1 MLIVVTNNK
10 GGQGKTLFATLIAKY
25 LLANPA
31 NKHLVSCCDVD
42 KTQQN
47 FKDNMSGDSVFFFND
62 ISEIPEHTLCV
73 VDTPANL
80 EVSTPSIKAADI
92 LVVPVVL
99 GKHAVQGVHRV
110 LEIREKRDLRIVA
123 NEWDDSEIQN
133 EALDFLNQSQL
144 EIYGKIPKYK
154 KLAHNIDTGIN
165 WDYGLPEGPIKLIIE
180 VLVKLLKVKDELMI

>member
-31 NKHLVSCCDVD
+31 NEHLVSCYDVD
-42 KTQQN
+42 HTQQN
-47 FKDNMSGDSVFFFND
+47 FKDNMRGDNVFFFND
-62 ISEIPEHTLCV
+62 LSEIPKHTFCV

-80 EVSTPSIKAADI
+80 EMSTPSIKAADI

-99 GKHAVQGVHRV
+99 GKHAVQGVNRV
-110 LEIREKRDLRIVA
+110 LEIRGKNDLRIVA

-133 EALDFLNQSQL
+133 EALEFLEEKQL
-144 EIYGKIPKYK
+144 TVYGKIPKYK
-154 KLAHNIDTGIN
+154 KLAHNIDVGVN
-165 WDYGLPEGPIKLIIE
+165 WDYG
-180 VLVKLLKVKDELMI
+180 